1 MQRDY
6 RNEADRRILE
16 NSMRYPDILL
26 VALAVFNVCVVGP
39 VMMVLWDHTV
49 AMEKRTAILCSYGVS
64 TESAVRMFP
73 IPEGCPTTQG
83 AK

>member
-16 NSMRYPDILL
+16 NSMRYPDIIL
-26 VALAVFNVCVVGP
+26 VGVVVFNVCVVGP

-49 AMEKRTAILCSYGVS
+49 AMEKRTAILCSYGVP
-64 TESAVRMFP
+64 TEGLRMFP
-73 IPEGCPTTQG
+73 IPEGCQG
-83 AK
+83 AAAPR